1 MYFQRPTIG
10 VVDGIQKTFISAV
23 YWMYVQ
29 AAKRRRT
36 FQVNVK
42 MDTKVEFEPYVKMI
56 GLELGNIGELDVLMT
71 ITPIT

>member
-1 MYFQRPTIG
+1 M
-10 VVDGIQKTFISAV
+10 
-23 YWMYVQ
+23 
-29 AAKRRRT
+29 
-36 FQVNVK
+36 K